1 MILMVQLC
9 LEKDKIYSSIE
20 TIGSISN
27 IIIASLTL
35 ILAFYVFI
43 YQRTQ
48 DNNNKIKL
56 EKSQNQNIRLQWF
69 KEIIIQPRIQYVF
82 NFYENISGIKD
93 KIRSNELS
101 EKDKIE
107 ILNYIKKEQSEL
119 RQSFLELIQSI
130 DITLYNDFML
140 NVDNLTDNLTITISN
155 DELKLN
161 HEITYNREIESKIKS
176 SYNQFLSNIFNYSG

>member
-1 MILMVQLC
+1 MMQLC
-9 LEKDKIYSSIE
+9 LEKEKIYSFIE
-20 TIGSISN
+20 IIGSISD

-43 YQRTQ
+43 YQRNQ
-48 DNNNKIKL
+48 DSKNKIEL

-69 KEIIIQPRIQYVF
+69 KEIIIQPRIQNVF

-101 EKDKIE
+101 EVDKIE

-119 RQSFLELIQSI
+119 RKSFLELIQSI
-130 DITLYNDFML
+130 DITLYNNFMS
-140 NVDNLTDNLTITISN
+140 NVDNLTDNLTVAISN

-161 HEITYNREIESKIKS
+161 HENTYNREIASKIKN
-176 SYNQFLSNIFNYSG
+176 SYNQFLSSIFNYSG